1 MRRNGRK
8 GFIVALIV
16 ALLLV
21 FIPAWAASRPVATTD
36 VILSPSG
43 TIDLTVGEKA
53 TVEAALVPGDS
64 TQPVTWSSSDRTVAT
79 VLNGVVTPKGKG
91 TATITAKSGEKEA
104 VVEVKVSPKAVK
116 TTGITLSPS
125 GTVKLAVGDS
135 TTIVATLE
143 PWNSTQPVKWSSSD
157 KAVATVRKGVVKAQG
172 KGTAIITAKSGSK
185 KARVKVKVVPK
196 TVKTTKI
203 TLSPSKTIR
212 LKVGGK
218 KTVKATVEPEDS
230 TQPVKWSSSNEKVAK
245 VNSKGVVT
253 AKGKGT
259 AKITAKSGAKSAS
272 VKVKVSEVAQ
282 EKALVAYFSCTGT
295 TEGVAKKLASVTG
308 ADLYEI
314 VPAEPYT
321 AKDLDYG
328 DRSNR
333 ATFEQDH
340 PDTRPKLGGKPLSL
354 KGYTRLYL
362 GYPIWWGME
371 PRILCTFVESHDF
384 TGVTVIPFCT
394 SGSSD
399 IGTSGSDLAKLAG
412 TGKWLDG
419 ARHSGDISESALRKW
434 VESLK

>member
-1 MRRNGRK
+1 VR
-8 GFIVALIV
+8 
-16 ALLLV
+16 
-21 FIPAWAASRPVATTD
+21 WY
-36 VILSPSG
+36 
-43 TIDLTVGEKA
+43 
-53 TVEAALVPGDS
+53 
-64 TQPVTWSSSDRTVAT
+64 
-79 VLNGVVTPKGKG
+79 
-91 TATITAKSGEKEA
+91 
-104 VVEVKVSPKAVK
+104 
-116 TTGITLSPS
+116 
-125 GTVKLAVGDS
+125 
-135 TTIVATLE
+135 
-143 PWNSTQPVKWSSSD
+143 SSD
-157 KAVATVRKGVVKAQG
+157 KAVATVRKGVVKAKG
-172 KGTAIITAKSGSK
+172 KGTAIITAKSGRK
-185 KARVKVKVVPK
+185 RARVKVKVVPK

-245 VNSKGVVT
+245 VNSKGEVT

-295 TEGVAKKLASVTG
+295 TEGVARKLANVTG
-308 ADLYEI
+308 ADLYQI

-321 AKDLDYG
+321 AEDLDYG

-333 ATFEQDH
+333 ATYEQDH
-340 PDTRPKLGGKPLSL
+340 PDTRPKIGGKSLSL

-399 IGTSGSDLAKLAG
+399 IGNSGSDLAKLAG

>member
-21 FIPAWAASRPVATTD
+21 VIPAWAISRPITTTD
-36 VILSPSG
+36 IVLSPSG
-43 TIDLTVGEKA
+43 TIELTVGENA
-53 TVEAALVPGDS
+53 AVEAALVPRDS
-64 TQPVTWSSSDRTVAT
+64 TQPVKWSSSDRTVAT
-79 VLNGVVTPKGKG
+79 VMDGVVTPKGEG
-91 TATITAKSGEKEA
+91 TAMITAISGDREA
-104 VVEVKVSPKAVK
+104 AVEVKVAPKPVS

-125 GTVKLAVGDS
+125 GTIKLTVGDK
-135 TTIVATLE
+135 TTIKATLE

-157 KAVATVRKGVVKAQG
+157 KAVAIVRKGVVKAKG

-185 KARVKVKVVPK
+185 KARVKVKVIPK

-203 TLSPSKTIR
+203 TLSPSKTIY
-212 LKVGGK
+212 LKVGDK
-218 KTVKATVEPEDS
+218 KAVGATVEPEDS
-230 TQPVKWSSSNEKVAK
+230 TQPVKWSSSDKKVAR
-245 VNSKGVVT
+245 VNNKGVVT
-253 AKGKGT
+253 ARGKGT

-272 VKVKVSEVAQ
+272 VKVKVR
-282 EKALVAYFSCTGT
+282 KAAKAKTLVAYFSCTGT

-321 AKDLDYG
+321 AEDLDYG

-333 ATFEQDH
+333 ATYEQDH
-340 PDTRPKLGGKPLSL
+340 PDIRPKIGGEPLSL
-354 KGYTRLYL
+354 KGYGTVYL

-371 PRILCTFVESHDF
+371 PRILCTFVESYDF
-384 TGVTVIPFCT
+384 TGITVIPFCT
-394 SGSSD
+394 SGSSG
-399 IGTSGSDLAKLAG
+399 IGTSGGDLAKLAG

-419 ARHSGDISESALRKW
+419 ARHSGSISESALRDW
-434 VESLK
+434 VDGLK